1 MTSSPNRPSARQR
14 APLPPAE
21 PAACRQILPAMSGDG
36 GVDVLGFTSERVSGE
51 GVLLATAARMLNL
64 TVLDVRNRIVDRD
77 LWAPRLLGVRR
88 VPWWQFVRRPVGV
101 PGARYWFL
109 PWLEH
114 VIPALPGRAPA
125 AVVNTFMTSPHVLLP
140 VGGQGVTPTRWLVC
154 GGAPNPVISILQDL
168 DRQ

>member
-1 MTSSPNRPSARQR
+1 
-14 APLPPAE
+14 
-21 PAACRQILPAMSGDG
+21 MSGDD
-36 GVDVLGFTSERVSGE
+36 GVDVLGFTPERVSGE
-51 GVLLATAARMLNL
+51 GVLLATAPRMFDI

-77 LWAPRLLGVRR
+77 LWAPRLLG

-140 VGGQGVTPTRWLVC
+140 VGGQGVTPTRWLAC
-154 GGAPNPVISILQDL
+154 GGAPDPVISILQNL